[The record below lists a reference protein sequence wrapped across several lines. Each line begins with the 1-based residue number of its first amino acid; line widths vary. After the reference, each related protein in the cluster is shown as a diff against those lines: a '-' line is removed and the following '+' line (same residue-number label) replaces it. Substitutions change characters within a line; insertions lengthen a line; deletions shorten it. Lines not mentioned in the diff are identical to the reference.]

1 MRLWSGQF
9 GLAAFTAFMVVVSG
23 QENGLEDLDFSIYQN
38 DLLPHPFH
46 SSAKQSSPPWYLQNT
61 GDGDK
66 DCPPCFNCMLP
77 AFECKHFANCSEY
90 DGKCKCPPGFGGDEC
105 KQPLCGALSD
115 GRERDPRQG
124 DHCECPEGW
133 EGINCNVCTMD
144 KVCDSMVPTGRNG
157 TCYRGGLTVFENHQM
172 CNVTNRKILETLK
185 DQIPQ
190 VTFSCNKNKEDCD
203 FQFWVD
209 EIESFY
215 CHLDDCTFDQEYG
228 YDSNKTNYACKT
240 IDCRCMP
247 GEMLCGKDGSID
259 LTDLLKDEIK
269 GPASFKCE
277 NGDCAFSEPA
287 MDDLISAV
295 FGDDS
300 IFLSCSSGECL
311 HYTFVPGF
319 ERPERPTNW
328 TAFIAGLA
336 AVTGFLIL
344 TGLGVWYFAKGN
356 ESSGYFKLDDDEAA
370 KLMHEHIPA
379 TLIFNNISY
388 EVNKQKILNGV
399 TGIVHPGQVMA
410 IMGASGAGKT
420 SLLDILAKRTK
431 SGAVGGEIYVNGHAI
446 PNSQYKK
453 VIGYVDQEDTMIPTL
468 TVYETVL
475 YSALLRL
482 PRTMSTA
489 AKRFRVM
496 ETLQELGIDSIKDS
510 KIGSAGSRSISGG
523 ERRRVAIACE
533 LVTSPSILFLDEP
546 TSGLDAY
553 NAYNVVESL
562 VTLARDYNRTV
573 VFTIHQ
579 PRSNIVALFD
589 HLLLLAKG
597 HVIFSGQQMRV
608 QSYFKSIGYDCPP
621 GFNIAD
627 YLVDLTMHVTTPDS
641 QNATQ
646 QDVGTSSSVEPRNRP
661 IARRRGSLREE
672 QEAALYTP
680 HAPAGQTSGAVDT
693 MENPNVE
700 WASELGSRQTRLR
713 NERLLKNFQAS
724 NVEAIAEAGETSS
737 TTSGNSDTDKHAINP
752 HLSQLIDGYKKSVVA
767 VAVQDDIERALSRAS
782 TDEEDPAV
790 PMAPNNIKVV
800 SSHERPRW
808 FTQFRILADRT
819 FKNLYRNPML
829 MFAHYT
835 IAVVLAL
842 LCGGLFYKVENT
854 IAGFQNRMGLFFF
867 FEALLGFMCLTS
879 LQVFS
884 TERIL
889 FVRERANGYYSPVTY
904 FLSKVLFDII
914 PLRVVPPLMIGL
926 ISYHMIG
933 LVDGTTELLKF
944 LLVLILFNL
953 TAAALCLA
961 IGVVFKDLS
970 MANLLSSM
978 VMLFSMLF
986 AGLLLNKDSMSPY
999 FAWLKYLSFFQ
1010 YALEALLVN
1019 ELLYLQLVE
1028 ERFGLSID
1036 VPGATIL
1043 STFGFNAK
1051 NYWPDVIKLSIMFA
1065 SFIIFAFAWLQLFV
1079 KERR

>member
-1 MRLWSGQF
+1 
-9 GLAAFTAFMVVVSG
+9 
-23 QENGLEDLDFSIYQN
+23 
-38 DLLPHPFH
+38 
-46 SSAKQSSPPWYLQNT
+46 
-61 GDGDK
+61 
-66 DCPPCFNCMLP
+66 
-77 AFECKHFANCSEY
+77 
-90 DGKCKCPPGFGGDEC
+90 
-105 KQPLCGALSD
+105 
-115 GRERDPRQG
+115 
-124 DHCECPEGW
+124 
-133 EGINCNVCTMD
+133 
-144 KVCDSMVPTGRNG
+144 
-157 TCYRGGLTVFENHQM
+157 M
-172 CNVTNRKILETLK
+172 CNVTNRKILEQLK

-190 VTFSCNKNKEDCD
+190 VTFSCNKNHNNCD

-215 CHLDDCTFDQEYG
+215 CRLDKCTFNQEFDYER
-228 YDSNKTNYACKT
+228 NMTNYECKT

-247 GEMLCGKDGSID
+247 NEMLCGKDGSID

-269 GPASFKCE
+269 GPATFKCT
-277 NGDCAFSEPA
+277 NGNCAFSEPA

-300 IFLSCSSGECL
+300 IFLTCNSGECL

-328 TAFIAGLA
+328 VAFVSGLA
-336 AVTGFLIL
+336 AVAVFLLL
-344 TGLGVWYFAKGN
+344 TGLGVWYFAKGDSS
-356 ESSGYFKLDDDEAA
+356 SSGYFKLDDDEAG

-379 TLIFNNISY
+379 TLIFENISY

-431 SGAVGGEIYVNGHAI
+431 SGTVGGEIYVNGHAI

-489 AKRFRVM
+489 AKTFRVM
-496 ETLQELGIDSIKDS
+496 ETLQELGIDGIKDS
-510 KIGSAGSRSISGG
+510 KIGSSGSRSISGG

-597 HVIFSGQQMRV
+597 HVVFSGQQLRV
-608 QSYFKSIGYDCPP
+608 QSYFKSIGHDCPP

-627 YLVDLTMHVTTPDS
+627 YLVDLTMHAT
-641 QNATQ
+641 NATLPKPPST
-646 QDVGTSSSVEPRNRP
+646 QDEGTSTSVEDRTQPLPRKR
-661 IARRRGSLREE
+661 ASLRDE

-680 HAPAGQTSGAVDT
+680 QIGLVQGTSSAGDA
-693 MENPNVE
+693 MENPNAE
-700 WASELGSRQTRLR
+700 WASELGSRQTRMR

-724 NVEAIAEAGETSS
+724 NVDVIIENGESS
-737 TTSGNSDTDKHAINP
+737 SVTSGASGADRGTISP
-752 HLSQLIDGYKKSVVA
+752 QLHQLVEAYQKSVVA

-782 TDEEDPAV
+782 NEEEDPAV
-790 PMAPNNIKVV
+790 PLAPNNIKVV

-842 LCGGLFYKVENT
+842 LCGGLFHKVENT

-889 FVRERANGYYSPVTY
+889 FVRERANGYYSPITY

-970 MANLLSSM
+970 MANLISSM
-978 VMLFSMLF
+978 VILFSMLF

-1051 NYWPDVIKLSIMFA
+1051 NYWSDVIKLSIMFGT
-1065 SFIIFAFAWLQLFV
+1065 FIVFAFVWLQVFV

>member
-1 MRLWSGQF
+1 MRLLVGELS
-9 GLAAFTAFMVVVSG
+9 LAATLALVAVAAG
-23 QENGLEDLDFSIYQN
+23 QESQIEDLDFSIYKT

-46 SSAKQSSPPWYLQNT
+46 SSAKQSPAPWYLQNID
-61 GDGDK
+61 DGDK

-90 DGKCKCPPGFGGDEC
+90 DGKCKCPPGFGGDDC
-105 KQPLCGALSD
+105 KEPLCGALSD

-124 DHCECPEGW
+124 NHCDCPEGW
-133 EGINCNVCTMD
+133 EGINCNVCTTD
-144 KVCDSMVPTGRNG
+144 KVCDSLVPTGRNG

-172 CNVTNRKILETLK
+172 CNVTNRKILEQLK

-190 VTFSCNKNKEDCD
+190 VTFTCDKNHNDCD

-215 CHLDDCTFDQEYG
+215 CHLDECTFDQEFDYER
-228 YDSNKTNYACKT
+228 NMTNYECKK

-247 GEMLCGKDGSID
+247 NEMLCGKDGSID
-259 LTDLLKDEIK
+259 LTDLLKDEIN
-269 GPASFKCE
+269 GPATFKCT
-277 NGDCAFSEPA
+277 NGDCAFSEPVL
-287 MDDLISAV
+287 DDLISAV

-328 TAFIAGLA
+328 VAFIIGLS
-336 AVTGFLIL
+336 AVAIFLLL
-344 TGLGVWYFAKGN
+344 TAVGVWYFAKGN
-356 ESSGYFKLDDDEAA
+356 SSSGYFKLDDDEAG

-379 TLIFNNISY
+379 TLIFENISY

-399 TGIVHPGQVMA
+399 TGIVNPGQVMA

-431 SGAVGGEIYVNGHAI
+431 SGLVGGEIYVNGHVI

-489 AKRFRVM
+489 AKKFRVM
-496 ETLQELGIDSIKDS
+496 ETLQELGIDGIKDS

-597 HVIFSGQQMRV
+597 HVVFSGPQLRV
-608 QSYFKSIGYDCPP
+608 QSHFKSIGHDCPP

-627 YLVDLTMHVTTPDS
+627 YLVDLTMHATNAVVVTEE
-641 QNATQ
+641 QA
-646 QDVGTSSSVEPRNRP
+646 VGESTSVQAHNRP
-661 IARRRGSLREE
+661 TPRRRSSLREE

-680 HAPAGQTSGAVDT
+680 HPSLVQSSAAGDSMD
-693 MENPNVE
+693 NPNAE
-700 WASELGSRQTRLR
+700 WASELGSRQTRMR
-713 NERLLKNFQAS
+713 NERMLHNFNTS
-724 NVEAIAEAGETSS
+724 NVNAIVEAGEGSS
-737 TTSGNSDTDKHAINP
+737 TESSINGTDKSAVTP
-752 HLSQLIDGYKKSVVA
+752 HLKQLIEAYEKSVVA
-767 VAVQDDIERALSRAS
+767 VAVRDDIERALSRA
-782 TDEEDPAV
+782 TNDEDPAV
-790 PMAPNNIKVV
+790 PLAPNNIKVV
-800 SSHERPRW
+800 SSHERPHW

-819 FKNLYRNPML
+819 FKNLYRNPLL
-829 MFAHYT
+829 MFSHYT
-835 IAVVLAL
+835 IAVVIAL

-889 FVRERANGYYSPVTY
+889 FVRERANGYYSPITY

-933 LVDGTTELLKF
+933 LVDGTSELLKF

-953 TAAALCLA
+953 TAAAVCLA

-1019 ELLYLQLVE
+1019 ELIYLQLVE

-1051 NYWPDVIKLSIMFA
+1051 NYWSDVIKLSIMFG
-1065 SFIIFAFAWLQLFV
+1065 SFIVFAFVWLQFFV